1 MRIAKNLRLSLQ
13 ALAVH
18 RLRAALAVA
27 GAAVG
32 VAGVVALTAVGTG
45 ARNAVIRRIEALGR
59 NMIVITPA
67 QADALP
73 GRARQGEGSVQNLR
87 LDDAHAIL
95 RGSAAIRRAAPA
107 LDRGMS
113 AKFGRIMTPVTVL
126 GTTPDWRAI
135 RQFDIAQGRFFT
147 DDENAARV
155 RVAVLG
161 ADARNNL
168 FPDSVDPV
176 GRTIM
181 IGRVPF
187 QVVGVLV
194 SKGVSV
200 GGSATEDD
208 RIVVPLETARFRL
221 FNVDYLKTIYLE
233 ATDAA
238 RMMAAEREAADIL
251 RARHELTTGQQDD
264 FVVQNQ
270 RVLLATELA
279 AQSSFQRL
287 IMGLGFLALLVGG
300 AGILSIL
307 LLSARERRAEIGL
320 RVAVGARRRD
330 IVTQFL
336 LESLTLALA
345 GGLLGILLGGAGSV
359 VLSIATRWDA
369 HVSATTL
376 LIASTSTLALGLACG
391 VIPAWRA
398 ASLDPAV
405 ALTE

>member
-59 NMIVITPA
+59 NMIVITPG

-95 RGSAAIRRAAPA
+95 RGTAAIRRAAPA
-107 LDRGMS
+107 LDGGMS

-161 ADARNNL
+161 ADARN
-168 FPDSVDPV
+168 
-176 GRTIM
+176 
-181 IGRVPF
+181 
-187 QVVGVLV
+187 
-194 SKGVSV
+194 
-200 GGSATEDD
+200 
-208 RIVVPLETARFRL
+208 
-221 FNVDYLKTIYLE
+221 
-233 ATDAA
+233 
-238 RMMAAEREAADIL
+238 
-251 RARHELTTGQQDD
+251 
-264 FVVQNQ
+264 
-270 RVLLATELA
+270 
-279 AQSSFQRL
+279 
-287 IMGLGFLALLVGG
+287 
-300 AGILSIL
+300 
-307 LLSARERRAEIGL
+307 
-320 RVAVGARRRD
+320 
-330 IVTQFL
+330 
-336 LESLTLALA
+336 
-345 GGLLGILLGGAGSV
+345 
-359 VLSIATRWDA
+359 
-369 HVSATTL
+369 
-376 LIASTSTLALGLACG
+376 
-391 VIPAWRA
+391 
-398 ASLDPAV
+398 
-405 ALTE
+405 